1 MLFNQI
7 WNIHKDHLNN
17 FIKTKVDEEYLIDD
31 ILQEVSIKLNDSLI
45 RNIEIKNYKAW
56 LFQVTRNT
64 IVDYYRSHKM
74 NTISKVNE
82 VVSDDN
88 SRACICDLSGFVI
101 KEYLPE
107 KYGKPLYLSDIEQVP
122 QQEIAETLN
131 LSLSATK
138 SRIQRGRTKLKDLV
152 SECFSISYN
161 NRGQISDFQLKKGC
175 ELPQELKNE
184 MDRINLFP

>member
-7 WNIHKDHLNN
+7 WNIHKDHLKN
-17 FIKTKVDEEYLIDD
+17 FIITKVDEEYLIDD

-45 RNIEIKNYKAW
+45 RNVEIKNYKAW

-64 IVDYYRSHKM
+64 IADYYRSHKM

-82 VVSDDN
+82 VVSDYN
-88 SRACICDLSGFVI
+88 SGACICDLSGFVI

-152 SECFSISYN
+152 SECVSISYN

-175 ELPQELKNE
+175 ELPRELKNE

>member
-1 MLFNQI
+1 
-7 WNIHKDHLNN
+7 
-17 FIKTKVDEEYLIDD
+17 
-31 ILQEVSIKLNDSLI
+31 
-45 RNIEIKNYKAW
+45 
-56 LFQVTRNT
+56 
-64 IVDYYRSHKM
+64 M

-82 VVSDDN
+82 VVSDYN
-88 SRACICDLSGFVI
+88 SGACICDLSGFVI

-152 SECFSISYN
+152 SECVSISYN

-175 ELPQELKNE
+175 ELPRELKNE

>member
-56 LFQVTRNT
+56 LYQVTRNT

-152 SECFSISYN
+152 SECVSISYN

-175 ELPQELKNE
+175 ELPRELKNE